1 MIMSSL
7 PKSHGYS
14 SQRTFSVARKEL
26 LHILRD
32 PTTLFFSLFIP
43 VLEMLMLGYAIDTNV
58 RNVRTVVFDAAQT
71 QESRTL
77 LRSFENTDDFD
88 IVKYVFSDPAMSEEI
103 IAGRAAVG
111 IKIPEDYSRQTAGN
125 GTAQLLVIVDGSQS
139 SVAAEAINVGNMLAL
154 RESLRLALGDR
165 PLPVEARPEVLFNP
179 DTRSA
184 NYFIPGLLVVMCQ
197 MMGVMLTA
205 NSIVRE
211 KEKGTLEQL
220 FMTPVRSE
228 ELIIGKL
235 IPYLALTVLE
245 FCLITLLMVTIFWVP
260 IHGSFWTLLGI
271 GFPFIVGMLGL
282 GLWISTKAATRE
294 ASMQL
299 SMGTVIPSIFLSGY
313 VFPVESM
320 PPAFKVIANVI
331 PTTWMIDASRGVI
344 LRGAGWPELQLHA
357 VVLWGMAIALISA
370 SALSFHKRLT

>member
-7 PKSHGYS
+7 PKSHGFS

-271 GFPFIVGMLGL
+271 GFPFIIGMLGL

>member
-1 MIMSSL
+1 MSPHRRHAGFSPRRL
-7 PKSHGYS
+7 
-14 SQRTFSVARKEL
+14 FSVARKEL

-43 VLEMLMLGYAIDTNV
+43 ILEMLMLGYAIDTNV
-58 RNVRTVVFDAAQT
+58 RDVSTVVLDLAQT
-71 QESRTL
+71 QESRQL
-77 LRSFENTDDFD
+77 IRSFENTHDFQVVGQVYND
-88 IVKYVFSDPAMSEEI
+88 EQLSREI
-103 IAGRAAVG
+103 IAGRANVG
-111 IKIPEDYSRQTAGN
+111 IKIPEDYSRQISAGQ
-125 GTAQLLVIVDGSQS
+125 TAQLLVVVDGSQS
-139 SVAAEAINVGNMLAL
+139 SVASEAVSVGNALAL
-154 RESLRLALGDR
+154 RESLRQVLGNR
-165 PLPVEARPEVLFNP
+165 PLPVEARPQILFNP

-197 MMGVMLTA
+197 MMAVMLTS

-211 KEKGTLEQL
+211 KENGTIEQL
-220 FMTPVRSE
+220 FMTPVRAE

-235 IPYLALTVLE
+235 IPYLVLTILE

-260 IHGSFWTLLGI
+260 IHGSFFTLLGL
-271 GFPFIVGMLGL
+271 GLPFIIGMLGL
-282 GLWISTKAATRE
+282 GLWISTKAATRD

-320 PPAFKVIANVI
+320 PEAFKTLAFLI

-344 LRGAGWPELQLHA
+344 LRGAGWVDLQQHA
-357 VVLWGMAIALISA
+357 VILWAMALILITLST
-370 SALSFHKRLT
+370 LSFQKRLT

>member
-1 MIMSSL
+1 MSDQPRYQGFS
-7 PKSHGYS
+7 P
-14 SQRTFSVARKEL
+14 QRTFSVAQKEL

-43 VLEMLMLGYAIDTNV
+43 ILEMLMLGYAIDTNV
-58 RNVRTVVFDAAQT
+58 RHVRTVVFDAAQT

-88 IVKYVFSDPAMSEEI
+88 IVKYVFSDVDMSREI

-139 SVAAEAINVGNMLAL
+139 SVAAEAINVGNTLAL

-260 IHGSFWTLLGI
+260 IHGSFWTLLGM
-271 GFPFIVGMLGL
+271 GLPFIIGMLGL
-282 GLWISTKAATRE
+282 GLWISTKAATRD

-320 PPAFKVIANVI
+320 PPAFKLVAYVI

-357 VVLWGMAIALISA
+357 IVLWGMAIALITA
-370 SALSFHKRLT
+370 SALSFQKRLT

>member
-1 MIMSSL
+1 MSSQ
-7 PKSHGYS
+7 PQNHGFS
-14 SQRTFSVARKEL
+14 PQRTLSVAQKEL

-77 LRSFENTDDFD
+77 LRSFENTDDFE
-88 IVKYVFSDPAMSEEI
+88 IVKYVFSDLEMSEEI
-103 IAGRAAVG
+103 VAGRAAVG

-139 SVAAEAINVGNMLAL
+139 SVAAEAVNVGNTLAL

-197 MMGVMLTA
+197 MMAVMLTS

-260 IHGSFWTLLGI
+260 IHGSFWTLLGL
-271 GFPFIVGMLGL
+271 GLPFILGMLGL
-282 GLWISTKAATRE
+282 GLWISTKAATRD

-320 PPAFKVIANVI
+320 PPAFKVIAYVI

-357 VVLWGMAIALISA
+357 VVLWGMAIALITA
-370 SALSFHKRLT
+370 SALSFQKRLT